1 MTTVYFLNAFSD
13 SPHKGNPAAAA
24 EFDTWPSDKE
34 LLKLAQTYAYPVS
47 AYVVKKQGHY
57 DIRWFSQTQ
66 EINLCGHGTLAAA
79 EMLFIKEQI
88 CQGAVHF
95 CSPYG
100 DLCVEKHDGTLSILL
115 PQWEQKEIS
124 EHDPILSLL
133 NLHPQ
138 YAFKTRDLVT
148 VLSSE
153 EEVKQF
159 QPNFDTLNKMQD
171 HHALIVT
178 ARGNQS
184 DYVLRY
190 FAPKIGI
197 NEDPATGSAHCSLA
211 PYWVTTLARSPLR
224 ATQLSAR
231 GGDFSVSLVGNHV
244 KISAKVTFLNKHEFT
259 AQEAIL

>member
-1 MTTVYFLNAFSD
+1 MTTIYFLTAFSD
-13 SPHKGNPAAAA
+13 SQHKGNPAAAA
-24 EFDTWPSDKE
+24 EFSTWPSDQQ
-34 LLKLAQTYAYPVS
+34 LLNLAQSYHQPVS
-47 AYVVKKQGHY
+47 AYVVKNQNHY

-79 EMLFIKEQI
+79 EMLFSTKNINN
-88 CQGAVHF
+88 GTLHF

-100 DLCVEKHDGTLSILL
+100 DLCVEKRDGLLSIFL
-115 PQWEQKEIS
+115 PQWETKEIPS
-124 EHDPILSLL
+124 QDPILNLL
-133 NLHPQ
+133 NISPQ
-138 YAFKTRDLVT
+138 YAFKTRDLVA

-159 QPNFDTLNKMQD
+159 QPNFDALNKMQD

-211 PYWVTTLARSPLR
+211 PYWATTLTHSTLK